1 VMDFFTISEV
11 SSKISSSSFFFGGGG
26 VICTAYQIGMVIWL
40 SGEDAPSNICTVLIV
55 HHCNEEFRL
64 FATVAM
70 CCDNFDACIMTVL
83 EDEVITTQ
91 LA

>member
-1 VMDFFTISEV
+1 
-11 SSKISSSSFFFGGGG
+11 
-26 VICTAYQIGMVIWL
+26 MVIWL

-70 CCDNFDACIMTVL
+70 YCDTFDACIVTIL

-91 LA
+91 LALTHF